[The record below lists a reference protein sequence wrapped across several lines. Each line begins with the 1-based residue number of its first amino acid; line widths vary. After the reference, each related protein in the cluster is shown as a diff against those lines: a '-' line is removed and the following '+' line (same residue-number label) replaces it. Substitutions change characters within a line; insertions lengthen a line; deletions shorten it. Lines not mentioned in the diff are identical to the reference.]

1 MAKKATTKAAAIVN
15 PFDKGV
21 TYPDFLKALPKGKTA
36 SEYLKDVCTEEQ
48 LQWLE
53 TELKNFKAKK

>member
-1 MAKKATTKAAAIVN
+1 MAKKATTKVAIVN

-21 TYPDFLKALPKGKTA
+21 TYPEFLKALPKGKTA
-36 SEYLKDVCTEEQ
+36 SEYLKGVCSEEQ

-53 TELKNFKAKK
+53 TELKTFKEKK